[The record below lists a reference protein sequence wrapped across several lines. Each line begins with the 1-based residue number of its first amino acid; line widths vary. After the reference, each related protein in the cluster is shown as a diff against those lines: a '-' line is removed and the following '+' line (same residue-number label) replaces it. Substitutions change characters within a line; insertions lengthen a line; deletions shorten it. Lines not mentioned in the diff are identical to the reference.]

1 MEENK
6 YRYNDISERLRRMNR
21 IYMGATI
28 FMAALI
34 LLYLWMK
41 QMNHNIKTVTV
52 YGNTVVLLAFTVV
65 NAVIYCRNKATSK
78 LKVAVTMEMGIE
90 YLLIGM
96 QTDAHFI
103 TYILIASLA
112 LQIPY
117 YDKKGL
123 RRTSIGLGILYILV
137 TVVQSVKG
145 INVIDVDTI
154 CGIWGVLGI
163 LFIIAKIGDI
173 TIMFNDDALGSIAEE
188 HEKEKRVLE
197 EKSRLEALG
206 REMAEKR
213 REAAAAYESRK
224 PELEDQIRRMQ
235 DALPLYAEQEKKRQ
249 AYETLEHQRTALT
262 QNLKKMQNQ
271 LETCRTQEEIL
282 RNQERE
288 AVEARAALAEC
299 RGRREQMER
308 RQAVLQELGKC
319 CEAERTWRKS
329 LEKRQEKFQAAARAY
344 QQSDQLYQDASC
356 RFLAMQAGLLA
367 AELQEGKPC
376 PVCGSLEHPTP
387 CRLETEPIREEQVE
401 ALRAGRDDADQKQR
415 TAAEACQEAQIS
427 LEHESRRR
435 IEIQGKLYGQ
445 NQDSPAAQPDADALE
460 KELRQMA
467 QEIRR
472 CRQAEITYTD
482 RIAMEETIRQKRE
495 ANGAGQKKLEAALEL
510 KRSEVQQAAIESQ
523 TRRNELEELSKRL
536 EWKDSRT
543 LRVELEK
550 RSRELETLAEAVTA
564 ADKKAQECREKCRE
578 LEGSLSSL
586 REHMEADS
594 ETDPEEKI
602 QQAIRHWEEEKT
614 RWSRLHREHM
624 SVRTR
629 NEDAYA
635 ALRVYLQERDQLD
648 REKQQISELYQT
660 ADGKLSGAARI
671 DFQTY
676 VQRQYFRQMIQ
687 AANRRLRR
695 MTKGTFE
702 LQCRGLA
709 DLGKQGEVG
718 LDLDVYSFVTDRV
731 RDVKTLSGGES
742 FLAALAMALGMAD
755 VIQNAAGS
763 VKVDAMFIDEGFGSL
778 DEESRTRAVQVLQEL
793 SGGRRLIGIISH
805 VTELKEEMGHKLVVK
820 KGNGGSQVHWE
831 IED

>member
-1 MEENK
+1 M
-6 YRYNDISERLRRMNR
+6 
-21 IYMGATI
+21 
-28 FMAALI
+28 
-34 LLYLWMK
+34 
-41 QMNHNIKTVTV
+41 
-52 YGNTVVLLAFTVV
+52 
-65 NAVIYCRNKATSK
+65 
-78 LKVAVTMEMGIE
+78 
-90 YLLIGM
+90 
-96 QTDAHFI
+96 
-103 TYILIASLA
+103 
-112 LQIPY
+112 
-117 YDKKGL
+117 
-123 RRTSIGLGILYILV
+123 
-137 TVVQSVKG
+137 
-145 INVIDVDTI
+145 
-154 CGIWGVLGI
+154 
-163 LFIIAKIGDI
+163 
-173 TIMFNDDALGSIAEE
+173 
-188 HEKEKRVLE
+188 
-197 EKSRLEALG
+197 
-206 REMAEKR
+206 
-213 REAAAAYESRK
+213 
-224 PELEDQIRRMQ
+224 
-235 DALPLYAEQEKKRQ
+235 
-249 AYETLEHQRTALT
+249 EHQRTALT

-376 PVCGSLEHPTP
+376 PVCGSLEHPAP

-495 ANGAGQKKLEAALEL
+495 ANGVGQKKLEAALEL

-564 ADKKAQECREKCRE
+564 VDKKAQECREKCRE

-635 ALRVYLQERDQLD
+635 ALRVYLQEREQLD
-648 REKQQISELYQT
+648 REKQQISELYC
-660 ADGKLSGAARI
+660 
-671 DFQTY
+671 
-676 VQRQYFRQMIQ
+676 
-687 AANRRLRR
+687 RR
-695 MTKGTFE
+695 
-702 LQCRGLA
+702 
-709 DLGKQGEVG
+709 
-718 LDLDVYSFVTDRV
+718 
-731 RDVKTLSGGES
+731 
-742 FLAALAMALGMAD
+742 
-755 VIQNAAGS
+755 
-763 VKVDAMFIDEGFGSL
+763 
-778 DEESRTRAVQVLQEL
+778 RTE
-793 SGGRRLIGIISH
+793 
-805 VTELKEEMGHKLVVK
+805 
-820 KGNGGSQVHWE
+820 N
-831 IED
+831 